1 MKHRTS
7 TEQRETAP
15 PEPEP
20 ELQHVN
26 EGNAKPSMEDTV
38 NLINSRLKERRRELG
53 LPEAIKVGIHV
64 SPGRRLVQGI
74 IRAVPV
80 CAGHVPCPDE
90 YGENQPAEVFAPLR
104 ESAWTTGRNRP
115 NKKDVFAPAGRRF
128 LSTSVCVLRA
138 PGRSGP
144 WCNRSTSAT
153 ACSNIC
159 CFPQQQQS
167 SPPL

>member
-1 MKHRTS
+1 
-7 TEQRETAP
+7 
-15 PEPEP
+15 
-20 ELQHVN
+20 
-26 EGNAKPSMEDTV
+26 MEDTV

-115 NKKDVFAPAGRRF
+115 NKRMYLRQRAVGFCQHLCVSSEPQAGVDPGA
-128 LSTSVCVLRA
+128 TVLRA
-138 PGRSGP
+138 LPP
-144 WCNRSTSAT
+144 AQTSA
-153 ACSNIC
+153 AFLSSNSHHHHC
-159 CFPQQQQS
+159 E
-167 SPPL
+167 